1 MSSSVDS
8 LRVNGKIEGIP
19 CQLVIDTGSN
29 ITIVRP
35 DVIAGTAI
43 EQTIVPGESS
53 LRTVTGQSAPVIGRV
68 MLKFRL
74 GFFETSQEVWLAE
87 IADPC
92 IIGLDFLMAH
102 DCHVDIAGG
111 TVRIGSQEIPLVRAS
126 TKGEKR
132 CCRVVAV
139 ETVVIPARSEFL
151 IPGKLDEEVYS
162 TWGTVGP
169 AQKLNQ
175 LQNVLVGGTLVD
187 LRSADGVPV
196 RVMNVSN
203 QSRRVR
209 KGMEVASVE
218 PVEYVVGAE
227 QGNKQSEKS
236 EGLSE
241 EKSNIP
247 MHLQDLFERSKSNLD
262 DVQQNQLKDLLVEV
276 QKRQ

>member
-1 MSSSVDS
+1 
-8 LRVNGKIEGIP
+8 VNGKIEGIP

-53 LRTVTGQSAPVIGRV
+53 LRTVTGESAPVIGRV

-151 IPGKLDEEVYS
+151 IPGKLDEEVSS